1 MGTVYLV
8 EEIDSKIRYALKTIL
23 ISSASEKNLK
33 RFEMETKATKLLN
46 HPSLVQIYD
55 YGLINENQPYFVM
68 DYCDGKD
75 LSEILKTTGAL
86 SVERALDVFIVI
98 CNALAYA
105 HTQGVVH
112 RDLKP
117 SNIMLCGSEVKVL
130 DFGIAKVFLDGT
142 EYNTITQTG
151 EIFGSPQYMSPE
163 QCLGK
168 VVDRRS
174 DIYSLGCMFFEALTG
189 GPPFTGETSLAVM
202 LKHQSETPL
211 TLKEAMF
218 GAEFSADLEKIVSSM
233 LAKNP
238 AHRYPDLLRVA
249 DDLKHVQKGEDLES
263 LQPEREKA
271 KPLNKGILVITV
283 LAIALVLVTA
293 QFLMRPQEKD
303 LKVHTAIDSSKH
315 LPSPEAMRQMTV
327 APKEFYSVLKPGN
340 SKVRD
345 FHFPQTSF
353 GDFGYGDD
361 PKKYIPMRG
370 SHASVK
376 IPFRIHVE
384 LDPKAISG
392 FRNDEVEQ
400 LTLKGIVVDDKSTDP
415 IRNWREL
422 TLIDMD
428 DTEITDYALANM
440 KGLSKLNTLAVNDT
454 HVTGN
459 GLLNLPLARL
469 TLLALNRVR
478 DAKLILPRL
487 RHSKVKIMLNM
498 VGDDLND
505 EDLKLLAQ
513 IPQVAV
519 LDIRQNRYSDK
530 GIEYL
535 VGLKQVEH
543 LSIDGSNITPRCA
556 RKLKNLI
563 LKSLTVEHSKWTG
576 DEQLAFKHALK
587 ESRSNEHMD
596 IKFTGSSGD

>member
-1 MGTVYLV
+1 
-8 EEIDSKIRYALKTIL
+8 
-23 ISSASEKNLK
+23 
-33 RFEMETKATKLLN
+33 
-46 HPSLVQIYD
+46 
-55 YGLINENQPYFVM
+55 
-68 DYCDGKD
+68 
-75 LSEILKTTGAL
+75 
-86 SVERALDVFIVI
+86 
-98 CNALAYA
+98 
-105 HTQGVVH
+105 
-112 RDLKP
+112 
-117 SNIMLCGSEVKVL
+117 
-130 DFGIAKVFLDGT
+130 
-142 EYNTITQTG
+142 
-151 EIFGSPQYMSPE
+151 
-163 QCLGK
+163 
-168 VVDRRS
+168 
-174 DIYSLGCMFFEALTG
+174 
-189 GPPFTGETSLAVM
+189 
-202 LKHQSETPL
+202 
-211 TLKEAMF
+211 
-218 GAEFSADLEKIVSSM
+218 
-233 LAKNP
+233 
-238 AHRYPDLLRVA
+238 
-249 DDLKHVQKGEDLES
+249 
-263 LQPEREKA
+263 
-271 KPLNKGILVITV
+271 
-283 LAIALVLVTA
+283 
-293 QFLMRPQEKD
+293 
-303 LKVHTAIDSSKH
+303 
-315 LPSPEAMRQMTV
+315 V